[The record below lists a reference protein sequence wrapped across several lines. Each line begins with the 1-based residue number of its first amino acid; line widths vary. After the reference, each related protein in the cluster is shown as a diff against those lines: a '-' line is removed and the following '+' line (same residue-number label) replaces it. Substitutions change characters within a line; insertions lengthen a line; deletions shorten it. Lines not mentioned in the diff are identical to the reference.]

1 MFKKKKLASL
11 PLKRGPKAQN
21 STNVLSKNLNTPIPL
36 PGQSDNSSHNT
47 ENLTQDEIQKI
58 VNLMKNDLGSAVST
72 LKQWLQQDT
81 LH

>member
-1 MFKKKKLASL
+1 MFKKKKLVSL
-11 PLKRGPKAQN
+11 PLKKDPKAQN
-21 STNVLSKNLNTPIPL
+21 STNVLSKNLNTPISL
-36 PGQSDNSSHNT
+36 SGQSDNSSHNT
-47 ENLTQDEIQKI
+47 ENSTQDEIQKT